1 MALNRHE
8 RRRQARAEGRAHRS
22 QATESATAI
31 RLQTLRQQMSH
42 AYHGDRFAEA
52 LAFGGAMLKLTPQD
66 PQLLG
71 MMALIA
77 ARLGQNEEALAHL
90 RAERRV
96 LDRVA
101 GNPQSYRGLC
111 GLLIQL
117 GQADE
122 AEAALTH
129 ALSKWPDEAVLN
141 AQYATLLWDGQRLD
155 AAARHAEAAV
165 AHAPGDAEIWRL
177 LGAISLSRGD
187 PARAA
192 EAYGQA
198 ATLAPD
204 GDDIAHVQGVSL
216 LASGRP
222 QEALEVCDAWLA
234 RRPVDI
240 EVLALKGHALQE
252 AGRIEEARRLFDFD
266 RFVTGRTIGVPE
278 EYPDLDAFNAALE
291 AHVMAH
297 PTLLTPPEGDPK
309 YHHPA
314 LKISAD
320 LLADAPGPVAALER
334 EMRRAVDDYFAA
346 LGEDAGH
353 PFVAQRPARYKLYAW
368 AAVLDRQ
375 GNQHQHIHKDGYLS
389 GCYYLRVPQEVSAA
403 DNGAGGDI
411 AGGFEVGRPP
421 DEYGCRQPQMTRQ
434 YRPQEGLML
443 LFPAYF
449 YHRTIPFTSSQ
460 RRICIAFDVMPA

>member
-1 MALNRHE
+1 MAPNRHE

-22 QATESATAI
+22 QANESAAAA
-31 RLQTLRQQMSH
+31 RLQALREQITQ
-42 AYHGDRFAEA
+42 AYQGDRLAEA
-52 LAFGGAMLKLTPQD
+52 LGFGAAMLKLSPQD

-77 ARLGQNEEALAHL
+77 ARLGRQKEALAHL
-90 RAERRV
+90 RAQRRV

-101 GNPQSYRGLC
+101 SGPDSYRGLC
-111 GLLIQL
+111 GLFIQL

-129 ALSKWPDEAVLN
+129 ALSKWPDAAGLHS
-141 AQYATLLWDGQRLD
+141 QYAALLWDGQRLD

-165 AHAPGDAEIWRL
+165 AHAPGNEETWRL
-177 LGAISLSRGD
+177 LGAISLIRGD

-192 EAYGQA
+192 EAYGQSA
-198 ATLAPD
+198 ALSPE
-204 GDDIAHVQGVSL
+204 GPDIAHFQGVSL
-216 LASGRP
+216 LAAGRP
-222 QEALEVCDAWLA
+222 EDTLEVCDAWLA
-234 RRPVDI
+234 RRPVDV

-252 AGRIEEARRLFDFD
+252 AGRLEEARRLFDFD
-266 RFVTGRTIGVPE
+266 RFVVGRTIDVPTG
-278 EYPDLDAFNAALE
+278 YADLDAFNAALE
-291 AHVMAH
+291 AHVLAH
-297 PTLLTPPEGDPK
+297 PTLRMPPESSPK

-314 LKISAD
+314 LKISED
-320 LLADAPGPVAALER
+320 LLAGERGPVAALER

-353 PFVAQRPARYKLYAW
+353 PFVAHRPARYKLYAW

-389 GCYYLRVPQEVSAA
+389 GCYYLRVPEEVLAA
-403 DNGAGGDI
+403 ENGAGGDI
-411 AGGFEVGRPP
+411 AGGFEVGRAP

-434 YRPQEGLML
+434 YRPHEGLML

-460 RRICIAFDVMPA
+460 RRISIAFDVMPA